1 MENFDVVEDSYSRS
15 KEDFW
20 LEKHNLQIPIYSFY
34 LSFELTFDQQI
45 SAWSRIKNKENVTR
59 SNVTRARILI

>member
-1 MENFDVVEDSYSRS
+1 MENFDVVQDSYSRS

-34 LSFELTFDQQI
+34 LSFELTFDRFPPDQGL
-45 SAWSRIKNKENVTR
+45 KMKKM
-59 SNVTRARILI
+59 